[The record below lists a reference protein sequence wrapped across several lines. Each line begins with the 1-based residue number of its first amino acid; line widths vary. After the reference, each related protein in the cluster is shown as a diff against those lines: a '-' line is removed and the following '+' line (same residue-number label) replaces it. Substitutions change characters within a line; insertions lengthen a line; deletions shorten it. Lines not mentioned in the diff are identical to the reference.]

1 MYATYYFFHI
11 VGVIIWVGAFI
22 SFGLLLRF
30 LVKER
35 AVDAYALIV
44 KRIDQITKWFINPSA
59 FIVLISGVL
68 LLVAYGGPNKP
79 LYITIM
85 ERAGSLVILLSI
97 IALTLVSRKIKK
109 AIGASAGTDSSKN
122 TLKRLTDIY
131 GKFMLSSAVLA
142 CAIIVVVSM
151 KI

>member
-11 VGVIIWVGAFI
+11 IGVIIWIGAFI
-22 SFGLLLRF
+22 GFGLLLRF
-30 LVKER
+30 LVKEK
-35 AVDAYALIV
+35 AVDTHALIV

-59 FIVLISGVL
+59 FIVLVSGVL
-68 LLVAYGGPNKP
+68 LLIEYGGASKP

-85 ERAGSLVILLSI
+85 ERAGSLVILVSI

-109 AIGASAGTDSSKN
+109 AIGASVGTDSSKN